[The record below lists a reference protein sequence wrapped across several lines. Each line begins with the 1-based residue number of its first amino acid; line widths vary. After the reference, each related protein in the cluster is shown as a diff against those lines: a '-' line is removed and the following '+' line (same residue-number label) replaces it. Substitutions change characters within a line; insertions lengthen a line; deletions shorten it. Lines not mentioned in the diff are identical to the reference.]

1 MKNAISNIL
10 AILWF
15 FGVLIWT
22 VLFLFIGNIMIFFM
36 DIVGMLKTGFATST
50 IGFAFLFIAGL
61 VFAITGWVPAFR
73 RCYYKLPW
81 LYPLSMML
89 TMHLGILSIAET
101 ILAKGFAVIST
112 PIVSPIKMS
121 WSWIILNHIRRFRF
135 QILMWMMDTV
145 VLISKDRSS
154 RGCSLIS
161 ERIKSIA
168 L

>member
-22 VLFLFIGNIMIFFM
+22 VLFLFIGNIMIFFKN
-36 DIVGMLKTGFATST
+36 IVGMLKTGFATST
-50 IGFAFLFIAGL
+50 IGFAFLFIAGF

-101 ILAKGFAVIST
+101 ILAKGFSVISA
-112 PIVSPIKMS
+112 PRHVAAIVIM
-121 WSWIILNHIRRFRF
+121 IIQVIACRA
-135 QILMWMMDTV
+135 LMCIYLKKNPM
-145 VLISKDRSS
+145 VLHKYDRV
-154 RGCSLIS
+154 
-161 ERIKSIA
+161 E
-168 L
+168 